1 MENQFAAAIIT
12 ILVFMVGAITNI
24 LVLYAAKKLPSMN
37 SSFGIITKNQAVST
51 TILCFIFIF
60 FAFPWQL
67 ELAISFIAYS
77 HYVGIVATTMYH
89 SSIMFHFFLAFNR
102 LCAVFFPLHYKSI
115 FTNFFTLNVMIML
128 WIIAII
134 KCTISYGAVG
144 CYFQYYESFWTFS
157 SLSSEFCDSVNWY
170 TDFIPNN
177 SFGVII
183 VTINLVSGY
192 RVGRNRKSLN
202 PGVQMTK
209 QQRQREIYFVK
220 QTFFQGTSVFAGL
233 VTYYVLAPL
242 FVNEVILFV
251 LSNIWAFMQ
260 AAEGVIIF
268 ASNREMR
275 SVIRKPKK
283 LYTQMEYLKT
293 YGEFSVPAGTFIMI
307 FERYG
312 AVFFPNSR
320 LTLKYKLWFMGL
332 LCLYLI
338 GLSTSI
344 YLMRICTTSLAQLS
358 AYSINCFLS
367 TVSSVIFVHLYFTSK
382 RQYYKTLGVLQLK
395 ERYLLSESYE
405 LCQNCFAAT
414 FTSLAI
420 NTSLFLSFWLFVL
433 GIIPFG
439 FMYPY
444 FLCYDMVLNIS
455 ATLYPILFICN
466 SKKIKRKIHA
476 MKTGPPQEIEIRQL
490 NGNIINTT
498 QTQEEYFQQLN
509 NCWA

>member
-260 AAEGVIIF
+260 AAEGIASFIMSSGMCLLIISHLVSSIICLAYDGSIF
-268 ASNREMR
+268 R
-275 SVIRKPKK
+275 SRHCGKTE

-344 YLMRICTTSLAQLS
+344 YLMRICTTALAQLS

-367 TVSSVIFVHLYFTSK
+367 TVSSVVCL
-382 RQYYKTLGVLQLK
+382 
-395 ERYLLSESYE
+395 
-405 LCQNCFAAT
+405 
-414 FTSLAI
+414 
-420 NTSLFLSFWLFVL
+420 
-433 GIIPFG
+433 
-439 FMYPY
+439 
-444 FLCYDMVLNIS
+444 
-455 ATLYPILFICN
+455 
-466 SKKIKRKIHA
+466 
-476 MKTGPPQEIEIRQL
+476 
-490 NGNIINTT
+490 
-498 QTQEEYFQQLN
+498 
-509 NCWA
+509 